1 MGKICSKCIMPDTAE
16 TLIINKNS
24 NCSVCEQIDY
34 KKNIDWQ
41 KRQVSLDE
49 LLLKYKGKNNYDCIV
64 PFSGGKDSTF
74 ALWYLVVKKNLK
86 PLVVRF
92 DHNFLRN
99 KVISNTKK
107 TLDKLKDDFYD
118 FKPDFKIVKKVM
130 LESLIRRGDF
140 CWHCHVGISALPI
153 NIAIEKKIPLIFYG
167 EPSSEYSSFYDYS
180 TPEELNEEKYNRSIN
195 LGINAE
201 DMLTMLQERH
211 PDDNINMNDLKPYY
225 FPSQRE
231 LKKNN
236 IFASYLGNYIPWDV
250 KKQVEI
256 IKKELDWEGEV
267 VEGVPEEYDYEKIEC
282 MMQGSR
288 DFTKFLKRGF
298 GRTTHL
304 TSIDIRNNRI
314 SRDKALELSKLYD
327 GKRPRSLDLLL
338 KLLKINEEEYYNII
352 SKHAVYP
359 HKPMSLNEFKS
370 SKSNQVP
377 KDIDT
382 WFTKFDE
389 N

>member
-107 TLDKLKDDFYD
+107 TLDKLKVDFYD

-153 NIAIEKKIPLIFYG
+153 NIAIEKK
-167 EPSSEYSSFYDYS
+167 
-180 TPEELNEEKYNRSIN
+180 NSIN
-195 LGINAE
+195 ILWG
-201 DMLTMLQERH
+201 T
-211 PDDNINMNDLKPYY
+211 
-225 FPSQRE
+225 
-231 LKKNN
+231 
-236 IFASYLGNYIPWDV
+236 IF
-250 KKQVEI
+250 
-256 IKKELDWEGEV
+256 
-267 VEGVPEEYDYEKIEC
+267 
-282 MMQGSR
+282 
-288 DFTKFLKRGF
+288 
-298 GRTTHL
+298 
-304 TSIDIRNNRI
+304 RI
-314 SRDKALELSKLYD
+314 
-327 GKRPRSLDLLL
+327 
-338 KLLKINEEEYYNII
+338 
-352 SKHAVYP
+352 
-359 HKPMSLNEFKS
+359 
-370 SKSNQVP
+370 
-377 KDIDT
+377 
-382 WFTKFDE
+382 
-389 N
+389 